1 MTQNSNLTFF
11 CYGISE
17 LIMLGEVLLVSRRV
31 LHEPFFE
38 CLKVTVTVILDARLV
53 VLGVELEGWVAFNCE
68 TFDFVGGGVE
78 LSNDEVINLSNVIG
92 ELSPYGGKGLT
103 VTAPWGIVLH
113 KHILGGIIDN
123 SVKAGANENGLGGN
137 FSWLGL

>member
-1 MTQNSNLTFF
+1 MTLNSNLTFF
-11 CYGISE
+11 CDGISE
-17 LIMLGEVLLVSRRV
+17 LIVLGEVLLVSRRV

-38 CLKVTVTVILDARLV
+38 CFKVTVTVILHTGLV

-92 ELSPYGGKGLT
+92 EFSPNGGKGLA
-103 VTAPWGIVLH
+103 VTAPWGIVLD
-113 KHILGGIIDN
+113 KHILGGIIDD
-123 SVKAGANENGLGGN
+123 SVKA
-137 FSWLGL
+137 